1 MCRLVRRGAVLWVL
15 LVVLLVV
22 VPSCHAAEADHCYSA
37 GGVAGIVVATAVVT
51 AVLIGLGL
59 AAAWYL
65 LRRQGKALRLD
76 SPGSAVVGTR
86 PQSATGS
93 GGGDGGKYAYDN
105 PYFRDEESSIDVVDK
120 GRPPSALASTDQS
133 SSTLPKSNGA
143 TKVSRTSWAGKA
155 VPFSGV
161 FANGKKHRTM
171 DDSCLPMEPERI
183 LVPLRGHDFT
193 GLGFN
198 ICGNMRDG
206 IFVKDVLNRGPANES
221 GLIKPGDRIAS
232 VTVSFANMVY
242 EDALTILSY
251 ASPYDV
257 KLELVKPN
265 EKSNHGFPSITGSGK
280 LSLASRTSG
289 KSQRLFHPLYRSQSI
304 DDLTQIGKENGAAI
318 GPSSQP
324 KRSQSIGVT
333 TQLLK
338 TKNLDSIASDGYDT
352 SPKNQRAAS
361 STTGSLN
368 EKVFTSATCQD
379 NLQTKAAVDPA
390 VNLLDQVPP
399 VGSVETLTSIVVT
412 TKRAEDVKGEEV
424 TPTASGSKT
433 PDVATRSPKKIVTT
447 PAKRKA
453 PAPPVP
459 NGNSI
464 KTTAQVHHS
473 HDREPGSKDRGS
485 TSSSSSSSSDDDKPP
500 PLPEQMP
507 GTLVEP
513 TEKVDAQDTEDTSL
527 ASDAPVFL
535 AAILDLKEDPANTQ
549 FETTSIDSLET
560 GKDDE
565 SPTRRK
571 ASSLGDLTAI
581 DEANKSSPTL
591 LERAVSLDF
600 PGSVLPEENLS
611 HQKILMKKAKDY
623 GGFKDTNGTGHEKG
637 PLLEEG
643 SSCSDSDEDKAKA
656 RVEVSSEDTSQGM
669 TAHCLKDLS
678 STPSTVKSESYIELV
693 PSTER
698 QVDQNEP
705 SRTLF
710 VRETVVLEMK
720 PKHSVTSGEG
730 TITTITPS
738 FEFSKRVLSPDFTV
752 DIDSNNGESLTPV
765 LKSHSRNS
773 SSSSLSS
780 DEGKHTSRVTRVVTS
795 TPAHRVVTVESFVIP
810 AQTSPSE
817 TNRNGKEVIEIS
829 KNELDKVM
837 LSHKDFLLKKAHETG
852 MYAGLSKEDFD
863 DDSREIEFESW
874 HYTDADDKEPVNGT
888 NGSGKTEGLSTTAS
902 FSQYKTAI
910 EGDSTLPA
918 EEVLVPQKVVDKSG
932 FHMKTVEGPL
942 TTTVIISTTDGS
954 GEPTVHVHPSETTD
968 SPPPELFSPL

>member
-1 MCRLVRRGAVLWVL
+1 MCVVRRRGAVFL
-15 LVVLLVV
+15 LFLAVVL
-22 VPSCHAAEADHCYSA
+22 PCHAAEADHCYSA

-93 GGGDGGKYAYDN
+93 GCGDGGKYAYDN

-133 SSTLPKSNGA
+133 ASTLPKSNGA
-143 TKVSRTSWAGKA
+143 TKTSRTSWAGKA

-171 DDSCLPMEPERI
+171 DDSCIPMEPERI

-265 EKSNHGFPSITGSGK
+265 EKTNHGFPSITGSGK

-304 DDLTQIGKENGAAI
+304 DDLTQIGKENGTAV

-338 TKNLDSIASDGYDT
+338 TKNLDSIASDGYNT
-352 SPKNQRAAS
+352 SPKNPRAAS

-379 NLQTKAAVDPA
+379 NLQTKAVDPA
-390 VNLLDQVPP
+390 VNILDQVPP
-399 VGSVETLTSIVVT
+399 VGSVETLTSTVVT
-412 TKRAEDVKGEEV
+412 TKRIEDVKGEEL

-433 PDVATRSPKKIVTT
+433 PDVATRSPKKITT

-485 TSSSSSSSSDDDKPP
+485 TSSSSSSSSDDDK
-500 PLPEQMP
+500 LPTPEP
-507 GTLVEP
+507 VLSTLAEPVQKVE
-513 TEKVDAQDTEDTSL
+513 AQDTEDTSL
-527 ASDAPVFL
+527 ISDAPVFL
-535 AAILDLKEDPANTQ
+535 AAILDLKDDPANTQ
-549 FETTSIDSLET
+549 FETTSIDSLES

-581 DEANKSSPTL
+581 DETNKSSPTL
-591 LERAVSLDF
+591 MERAVSLDF

-611 HQKILMKKAKDY
+611 YQKVLMKKTKDY

-643 SSCSDSDEDKAKA
+643 SSCSDSEEEKAKA
-656 RVEVSSEDTSQGM
+656 RVEVSSDDTPQGV
-669 TAHCLKDLS
+669 TAHYLKDLS
-678 STPSTVKSESYIELV
+678 STPSTVKSESYIELA
-693 PSTER
+693 PSAER
-698 QVDQNEP
+698 QVDLDEP
-705 SRTLF
+705 GRTLF
-710 VRETVVLEMK
+710 VRETVVVEMK
-720 PKHSVTSGEG
+720 PKHVVTSGEE

-738 FEFSKRVLSPDFTV
+738 FEFCKRVLSPDFTV
-752 DIDSNNGESLTPV
+752 DIDSKNGDSLTPV

-780 DEGKHTSRVTRVVTS
+780 DEEKHNPTVTRVVTS

-810 AQTSPSE
+810 AHTSPSD
-817 TNRNGKEVIEIS
+817 TSRNGKEVIEIS

-852 MYAGLSKEDFD
+852 MYAGLNKEDFD
-863 DDSREIEFESW
+863 EDSREIEFESW

-888 NGSGKTEGLSTTAS
+888 NGSGKTGSLSTTAS
-902 FSQYKTAI
+902 FSQYNTAL

-918 EEVLVPQKVVDKSG
+918 AEAIVPQKVVDKSG
-932 FHMKTVEGPL
+932 FHMKTVEGPM
-942 TTTVIISTTDGS
+942 TTTVIISTTDGA
-954 GEPTVHVHPSETTD
+954 GGATVHVQPSETTD
-968 SPPPELFSPL
+968 SPPPELFPPL

>member
-1 MCRLVRRGAVLWVL
+1 Q
-15 LVVLLVV
+15 
-22 VPSCHAAEADHCYSA
+22 
-37 GGVAGIVVATAVVT
+37 T
-51 AVLIGLGL
+51 
-59 AAAWYL
+59 
-65 LRRQGKALRLD
+65 
-76 SPGSAVVGTR
+76 
-86 PQSATGS
+86 
-93 GGGDGGKYAYDN
+93 
-105 PYFRDEESSIDVVDK
+105 
-120 GRPPSALASTDQS
+120 
-133 SSTLPKSNGA
+133 NGA
-143 TKVSRTSWAGKA
+143 TKSSRTSWAGKA

-265 EKSNHGFPSITGSGK
+265 EKTNHGFPSITGSGK

-304 DDLTQIGKENGAAI
+304 DDLTQIGKENGAAVA
-318 GPSSQP
+318 PSSQP

-338 TKNLDSIASDGYDT
+338 TKNLDSIASDGYNT
-352 SPKNQRAAS
+352 SPKNPRAAS

-379 NLQTKAAVDPA
+379 KLQTKAVVDPA
-390 VNLLDQVPP
+390 VNILDQVPP
-399 VGSVETLTSIVVT
+399 VGSAESLTSAVVA
-412 TKRAEDVKGEEV
+412 TKIIEDVKGGEM

-433 PDVATRSPKKIVTT
+433 PDAATRSPKKVTT

-473 HDREPGSKDRGS
+473 HDREPGGKDRGS
-485 TSSSSSSSSDDDKPP
+485 TSSSSSSSSDDEKPP
-500 PLPEQMP
+500 MPEHVP
-507 GTLVEP
+507 GMLVEP
-513 TEKVDAQDTEDTSL
+513 VQKVGAQEVEDTSL

-535 AAILDLKEDPANTQ
+535 AAILDLKEDPTNTQ
-549 FETTSIDSLET
+549 FETTSIDSLES
-560 GKDDE
+560 GKDGE

-600 PGSVLPEENLS
+600 PGNVLPEENLG
-611 HQKILMKKAKDY
+611 HQKMLMKKTKDY
-623 GGFKDTNGTGHEKG
+623 GGFKDTNGTCPEKG
-637 PLLEEG
+637 PLMEEG
-643 SSCSDSDEDKAKA
+643 SSCSDSDEDRAKV
-656 RVEVSSEDTSQGM
+656 RVEVSSDDTPEGM
-669 TAHCLKDLS
+669 TPHHLKDLS
-678 STPSTVKSESYIELV
+678 STPSTVKSESYIELA
-693 PSTER
+693 PTAER
-698 QVDQNEP
+698 HVDLDEP
-705 SRTLF
+705 GRTLF

-720 PKHSVTSGEG
+720 PKQTVTSGQE

-738 FEFSKRVLSPDFTV
+738 FEFCKRVLSPDFTV
-752 DIDSNNGESLTPV
+752 DIDSTNGGSLTPV
-765 LKSHSRNS
+765 LRSHSRNS

-780 DEGKHTSRVTRVVTS
+780 DEEKHNPTVTRVVTS

-810 AQTSPSE
+810 AQTFPSE
-817 TNRNGKEVIEIS
+817 TSRNGKEVIEIS

-863 DDSREIEFESW
+863 DDDSREIEFESW
-874 HYTDADDKEPVNGT
+874 HYTDADDKEPVNRT
-888 NGSGKTEGLSTTAS
+888 NGSNKTDGLSTTAS
-902 FSQYKTAI
+902 FSQYKTAL

-918 EEVLVPQKVVDKSG
+918 EEAIVPQKVVDKSG

-942 TTTVIISTTDGS
+942 TTTVIISTTDGG
-954 GEPTVHVHPSETTD
+954 GEPTAHVQPSETTD
-968 SPPPELFSPL
+968 SPPPELFPPL